1 MKPLKHILAFGLILG
16 IHLYSFAQF
25 DTPKKPEKETSVYDY
40 VGLLTPSQKTH
51 LERKLVR
58 YSDTTST
65 QIVIAIISSTNN
77 DDIGLVATKWGH
89 DWGVGQAEED
99 NGIFI
104 LLAKDDREIDIST
117 GYGIEYRL
125 SDIDAERI
133 INRIIIPEFK
143 KGDYFSGLDKGT
155 TAIAQVLNGEF
166 KGTRQEHQESF
177 PVGVIIFLFFVFI
190 ILVIAITKNKRG
202 GGNGPRRHYREGSTV
217 EDILEAIIL
226 SNSGRG
232 GYRRS
237 SGGFGGFGSGGFGGS
252 SSSGGFGSGG
262 FGGGFGGGGF
272 GGGGASGSW

>member
-1 MKPLKHILAFGLILG
+1 MRLLKHIWTLGLIIG
-16 IHLYSFAQF
+16 FNTYVVAQF
-25 DTPKKPEKETSVYDY
+25 NTPKKPDKETSVYDY
-40 VGLLTPSQKTH
+40 IGLLTPSQKTY
-51 LERKLVR
+51 LEDKLVK

-65 QIVIAIISSTNN
+65 QIVVAIISTTNN
-77 DDIGLVATKWGH
+77 DDIGLVATKWGE
-89 DWGVGQAEED
+89 DWGIGQADED
-99 NGIFI
+99 NGIII

-143 KGDYFSGLDKGT
+143 KGDYFTGLDKGT
-155 TAIAQVLNGEF
+155 NAIAQVLNGEF
-166 KGTRQEHQESF
+166 QGTRQENQEPF

-202 GGNGPRRHYREGSTV
+202 GGSGHGRNYRDDSPV
-217 EDILEAIIL
+217 NDILEAIIL

-237 SGGFGGFGSGGFGGS
+237 SGGFGGFGGGS
-252 SSSGGFGSGG
+252 SSGGGFGSGG
-262 FGGGFGGGGF
+262 FGGGFGGGSF